1 MSELELI
8 TCADSSISGDEADD
22 DIESRETFTDR
33 IIALK
38 DMVPPTTRRRFIDI
52 YNGVSR
58 YTRSGFWIGAK
69 GAYAITV
76 SALFIGVPFALLS
89 ADEMFLAEQEKEMK
103 MREMGNEVSFP

>member
-1 MSELELI
+1 
-8 TCADSSISGDEADD
+8 
-22 DIESRETFTDR
+22 
-33 IIALK
+33 
-38 DMVPPTTRRRFIDI
+38 MVPPTTRRRFSDI
-52 YNGVSR
+52 YNSVSK

-103 MREMGNEVSFP
+103 MREMGNEVS